1 MSARRIVL
9 FAGLSFL
16 LAACQR
22 EALAPAASSLASA
35 PPAAAAAPAPA
46 SEAPDAMFVL
56 PGDFAESTT
65 VADLE
70 QRFGK
75 PNLKFEEV
83 TETDGHVIRS
93 LVLFPADPSRRA
105 YVRFHDSEKMAGL
118 ASILV
123 KDEGSLWRGKGGVH
137 VGMSFADLQKA
148 NGKPFYFSGFDAE
161 PRAWVR
167 DQWSPA
173 LDDADAALGKLDV
186 AEGEHMYF
194 GVDLG
199 LRAGTRPADY
209 PKEDSILS
217 DDPKYPRLREVARV
231 VAITAYTSLD
241 DEWE

>member
-1 MSARRIVL
+1 MSVRRAV
-9 FAGLSFL
+9 L
-16 LAACQR
+16 LASLLVALGACQPQ
-22 EALAPAASSLASA
+22 APAAPDAAAA
-35 PPAAAAAPAPA
+35 PPAATTAVAAPAK
-46 SEAPDAMFVL
+46 EAPADAALVL

-70 QRFGK
+70 RRFGK
-75 PNLKFEEV
+75 AYMKFEEV
-83 TETDGHVIRS
+83 TETDGNVIRS

-105 YVRFHDSEKMAGL
+105 YVSFHDSARMEGL

-137 VGMSFADLQKA
+137 VGMSFADLRKA
-148 NGKPFYFSGFDAE
+148 NGKPFYFSGFDAG

-173 LDDADAALGKLDV
+173 LDDEDSGLGRLDV

-199 LRAGTRPADY
+199 VREGTSPADY

-217 DDPKYPRLREVARV
+217 DDPKYPRLGEVAQV
-231 VAITAYTSLD
+231 IAITAYTSLD